1 MVILGVVAILATF
14 GTIAATI
21 YPIENQAFATR
32 QDQAIP
38 L

>member
-1 MVILGVVAILATF
+1 MSILGVVIILDAF
-14 GTIAATI
+14 GMIAATI
-21 YPIENQAFATR
+21 YPIENQAFAQR